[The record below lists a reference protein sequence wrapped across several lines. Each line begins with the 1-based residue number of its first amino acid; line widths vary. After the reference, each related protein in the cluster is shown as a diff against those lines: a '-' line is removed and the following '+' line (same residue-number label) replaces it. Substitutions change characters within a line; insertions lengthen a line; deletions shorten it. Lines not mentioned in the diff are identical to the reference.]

1 MQIVHTTNNNNNNSN
16 KYKENTKDRLILCCD
31 IAAINKTNRFQDRIL
46 LYLYETDM
54 GQSPHNIDNVKLA
67 HRSSENKEQLTMNC
81 NNRKRL
87 RKRSS

>member
-1 MQIVHTTNNNNNNSN
+1 MQIVHTTNNNNNSN
-16 KYKENTKDRLILCCD
+16 KYKEKTKDRLILCCD

-46 LYLYETDM
+46 LSLYGTDT
-54 GQSPHNIDNVKLA
+54 GESSHSIDNAKLA

-87 RKRSS
+87 RKRTS